1 MRARAQASNRLANA
15 NRASHVPRERG
26 KGKSKENNWQVL
38 RDNPKEPKVQ
48 KVRTRAKQ
56 SKTGLSGL
64 ENPEIRGKFGTSGI
78 GTCLYHWTLPGPT
91 VGVVTNGTI
100 AGVLMDGMM
109 TGVQLYGT
117 TGGEQTYD
125 TSASSF
131 SAWRFGSWCHE

>member
-15 NRASHVPRERG
+15 NRASHVPRERA
-26 KGKSKENNWQVL
+26 KARVKKTMASLK
-38 RDNPKEPKVQ
+38 DNPKEPKG
-48 KVRTRAKQ
+48 AKGSHKGKT

-78 GTCLYHWTLPGPT
+78 GTCLVPLTLPGPT

-109 TGVQLYGT
+109 TGVQLDGT
-117 TGGEQTYD
+117 KVGNNV
-125 TSASSF
+125 
-131 SAWRFGSWCHE
+131 